1 MKTLV
6 FGATG
11 LLGRE
16 VFRELRNQGL
26 SDLHGTSTKSD
37 SDFLQFNVLS
47 DDLFSFLMAH
57 KPTHIVNC
65 IGIIPQNSNHMSGV
79 EYIRQMFKVNSIFPR
94 RLSALAEKFNAQLI
108 QIRTD
113 CVYSGICGDYKED
126 SLKSPRNIYGISKTL
141 GEVTGLNQ
149 QHIRSSIVGYH
160 PNDSTSLFGWFRNL
174 PNSSIVNGYT
184 NHLWN
189 GVPTSTFARL
199 SSNLLLT
206 GGGSSF
212 QTHFVP
218 ANGVSKYEMLLLFRN
233 ILGRHD
239 IKINPVKSPRKSDRT
254 LNTINPKINRHLW
267 ELAGYDFVPKIEILL
282 EREISTQIE
291 SQ

>member
-16 VFRELRNQGL
+16 VFRELRNRGI

-47 DDLFSFLMAH
+47 DDLFRFLLQH

-65 IGIIPQNSNHMSGV
+65 IGRIPQNSKNLSGV
-79 EYIRQMFKVNSIFPR
+79 EYIQQMFKVNSIFPR
-94 RLSALAEKFNAQLI
+94 RLSTLAVKFNAQLI

-113 CVYSGICGDYKED
+113 CVYSGISGDYKED
-126 SLKSPRNIYGISKTL
+126 SLRSPRDIYGISKAL
-141 GEVTGLNQ
+141 GEVTGFNQ

-160 PNDSTSLFGWFRNL
+160 PNDTTSLFGWFRNL
-174 PNSSIVNGYT
+174 PDSSIVDGYT

-189 GVPTSTFARL
+189 GVPTSIFARL
-199 SSNLLLT
+199 SSNLLLI

-212 QTHFVP
+212 QTHLVP
-218 ANGVSKYEMLLLFRN
+218 ANGVSKYEMLLLFKK
-233 ILGRHD
+233 ILGRYD
-239 IKINPVKSPRKSDRT
+239 IKINPVQSPKKSNRT
-254 LNTINPKINRHLW
+254 LNTMNPKTNRYLW
-267 ELAGYDFVPKIEILL
+267 ELAGYDFVPKIEFLL
-282 EREISTQIE
+282 EREISAQIE